1 MAEITLHEFLYLLLT
16 FALWTV
22 QQLTLLFLEHWVYL
36 VTAVRSE
43 APNTCGHI
51 HLGLS
56 RRIHVL
62 YFWLLDGEQRSRLLR
77 IYFFAHLNVGMYNLD
92 IIKIQETLKEAFYL
106 CSSFKT

>member
-1 MAEITLHEFLYLLLT
+1 MAEITLHQFLYLLLT
-16 FALWTV
+16 FSLWTV
-22 QQLTLLFLEHWVYL
+22 ELLTLLFLEHWMYL

-62 YFWLLDGEQRSRLLR
+62 YFWLLDREQRSRLLR
-77 IYFFAHLNVGMYNLD
+77 IYFFAHLNVEMYNLD
-92 IIKIQETLKEAFYL
+92 IIKIQATLKEAIYL